1 MKILINTETLLALG
15 FYWSRDIWV
24 LKAQTRIGWK
34 PDGTLIVGYHEW
46 PKKVLDLADLVAIL
60 HTL

>member
-1 MKILINTETLLALG
+1 MLALG

-24 LKAQTRIGWK
+24 LKRDTRIGWK

-46 PKKVLDLADLVAIL
+46 KEKVTDLAELLAIL
-60 HTL
+60 KEV

>member
-1 MKILINTETLLALG
+1 MKILINTEIMLALG

-24 LKAQTRIGWK
+24 LKRDTRIGWK

-46 PKKVLDLADLVAIL
+46 KEKVTDLAELLAIL
-60 HTL
+60 KEV

>member
-1 MKILINTETLLALG
+1 MRILINTETLLALG

-24 LKAQTRIGWK
+24 LKAQARIGWK

-46 PKKVLDLADLVAIL
+46 PKKVTDFADLIAIL

>member
-15 FYWSRDIWV
+15 FYWSGDVWV
-24 LKAQTRIGWK
+24 LKGDTRVGWK
-34 PDGTLIVGYHEW
+34 PDGTLIIGYHEW

-60 HTL
+60 RAL

>member
-1 MKILINTETLLALG
+1 MMLSLG

-24 LKAQTRIGWK
+24 LKGETRIGWK

-46 PKKVLDLADLVAIL
+46 PKKVTDLADLVAIL

>member
-1 MKILINTETLLALG
+1 MKIPITIEMMLSLG

-24 LKAQTRIGWK
+24 LKGETRIGWK

-46 PKKVLDLADLVAIL
+46 PKKVTDLADLVAIL

>member
-1 MKILINTETLLALG
+1 MKILIKKKLMLALG
-15 FYWSRDIWV
+15 FYWSGDIWV
-24 LKAQTRIGWK
+24 LKGETRIGWK

-46 PKKVLDLADLVAIL
+46 PKKVTDLADLVVIL

>member
-1 MKILINTETLLALG
+1 MYLRITSELLASLG
-15 FYWSRDIWV
+15 FKFIHDVWV
-24 LKAQTRIGWK
+24 LKGETRVGWK

-46 PKKVLDLADLVAIL
+46 SKKVLDAADLVAIL